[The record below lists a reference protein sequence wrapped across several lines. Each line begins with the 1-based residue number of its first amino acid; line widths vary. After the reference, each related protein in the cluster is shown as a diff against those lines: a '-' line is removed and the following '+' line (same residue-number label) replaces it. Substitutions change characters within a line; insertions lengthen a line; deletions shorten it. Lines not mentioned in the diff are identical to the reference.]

1 MNYVNEF
8 LNLLPEELEMIRKV
22 LDEII
27 IKNENSKNTN
37 LKYQNKIKI
46 IKCPYCESGDIV
58 KNGIKNDIQY
68 YKCKDC
74 NKFFSISTSTITS
87 SIRLSYIQLLNFML
101 CLINYN
107 TIAETAKI
115 IGIGERDT
123 YNLRIKIISTL
134 KSYKVEQLHGVVQCD
149 EKYVRLSFKGTR
161 KDKMPRESRRNGFEG
176 RTSGISMDQVCIL
189 MAIDEK
195 DNIFVKIVG
204 LGPLSTDDLK
214 ENFSDYIKEKSILVT
229 DSKSSYIKFAE
240 DKNLVL
246 KQIPDGK
253 YKTKDGY
260 HLGELNSLMSELD
273 VLLLKT
279 RGLSTRHLQEY
290 LDLFR
295 FRKILRYTIE
305 YLKQNKEMYQYVLIQ
320 TSNLKNNDICKRA
333 MPVDVS
339 ENDGMIFK

>member
-1 MNYVNEF
+1 MDYENLF
-8 LNLLPEELEMIRKV
+8 KNLLPDELDLINGI
-22 LDEII
+22 LSII
-27 IKNENSKNTN
+27 IKDVKNSKNTN
-37 LKYQNKIKI
+37 LKYQSKCKL
-46 IKCPYCESGDIV
+46 IKCPKCLSSNVV
-58 KNGIKNDIQY
+58 KNGFKNNTQR
-68 YKCKDC
+68 YKCKNC

-87 SIRLSYIQLLNFML
+87 SIRLSYTQLLNFML

-107 TIAETAKI
+107 TLTETSKI
-115 IGIGERDT
+115 VGISERDT

-134 KSYKVEQLHGVVQCD
+134 KSYKTEKLHGVVQCD

-161 KDKMPRESRRNGFEG
+161 TDKMPRKSRRNGFED

-189 MAIDEK
+189 MAIDEE
-195 DNIFVKIVG
+195 DNIFIKIVG

-214 ENFSDYIKEKSILVT
+214 ENFSDYINEESILVT

-240 DKNLVL
+240 DKNLIL
-246 KQIPDGK
+246 KQIPDNK
-253 YKTKDGY
+253 HKTKDGY

-295 FRKILRYTIE
+295 FRKILRYTVE
-305 YLKQNKEMYQYVLIQ
+305 YIKQNKEMYQYTLIQ
-320 TSNLKNNDICKRA
+320 TSNLKNKEICKRA

-339 ENDGMIFK
+339 ENNGMIFE